1 MRERS
6 MAAAG
11 DPALVR
17 RMSKAIQKVLDLLI
31 TNLTSKSKAYK
42 SKVTPAILRLSN
54 SKEYPSET
62 SLHRARVLEF
72 SRFPSTTAVILHKG
86 FPSGKLAWHKVS
98 LRELP

>member
-42 SKVTPAILRLSN
+42 SKVSLPRLCSDSRRPLTSCAPAD
-54 SKEYPSET
+54 
-62 SLHRARVLEF
+62 LEE
-72 SRFPSTTAVILHKG
+72 
-86 FPSGKLAWHKVS
+86 VS
-98 LRELP
+98 WSSPGQTWS

>member
-1 MRERS
+1 MQGVTYHFHMPSDQLIASVGVFRCRASMRERS

-42 SKVTPAILRLSN
+42 TKVCLALNPRA
-54 SKEYPSET
+54 
-62 SLHRARVLEF
+62 SLAHC
-72 SRFPSTTAVILHKG
+72 S
-86 FPSGKLAWHKVS
+86 
-98 LRELP
+98 

>member
-1 MRERS
+1 MPVMQGFHRVDAPGDQLIVEVETAGCRASMRERS

-42 SKVTPAILRLSN
+42 TKVRLDQ
-54 SKEYPSET
+54 T
-62 SLHRARVLEF
+62 SVAHC
-72 SRFPSTTAVILHKG
+72 S
-86 FPSGKLAWHKVS
+86 
-98 LRELP
+98 